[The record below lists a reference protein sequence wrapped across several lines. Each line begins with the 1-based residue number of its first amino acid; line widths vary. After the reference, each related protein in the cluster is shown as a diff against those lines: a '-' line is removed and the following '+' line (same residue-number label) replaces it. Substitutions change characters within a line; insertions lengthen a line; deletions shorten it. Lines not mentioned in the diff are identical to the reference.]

1 MLYHVSNLEMKAILA
16 RTSAKVTQTVQQ
28 TQSCLVQIS
37 VLLMAAIINDF
48 VRSKNHDRVSLLFT
62 ATHPGAG

>member
-16 RTSAKVTQTVQQ
+16 QTSAKVTQTVQQ

-37 VLLMAAIINDF
+37 VLLMAAIINDS

-62 ATHPGAG
+62 ATHPEAG